1 MVVALT
7 PPPDC
12 VNVIGDVNVPPEVV
26 DNSNPV
32 GAVNVILASK
42 PYPVIEKLF
51 SEDTVPEQ
59 ELKLVSVPD
68 VAISGGVA
76 KHIVKVPLLE
86 TEEPKL

>member
-32 GAVNVILASK
+32 GAVIVILASK

-51 SEDTVPEQ
+51 SEETITRINLSNPIRQ
-59 ELKLVSVPD
+59 PLPFCLLLSHRLLVYLPSS
-68 VAISGGVA
+68 I
-76 KHIVKVPLLE
+76 LF
-86 TEEPKL
+86 